1 MAERLKDSE
10 DLQLEAL
17 FSSEPVQD
25 DGFSARIM
33 FRVQRRMWVR
43 RLSLP
48 VAIAIGAVIA
58 AKPLLQ
64 LAELVPKNWG
74 RRSTGLCEHIWF
86 TVGRYVSGYYH
97 YSWHH
102 VARRDDDDW
111 KNVGRIM
118 SAGRSSAPSL
128 GQSGK

>member
-64 LAELVPKNWG
+64 LVELVPKIGGVVPQGFANMFGLQLAGMFQGTTIILGIMLLAAMMMIG
-74 RRSTGLCEHIWF
+74 RMLEE
-86 TVGRYVSGYYH
+86 
-97 YSWHH
+97 
-102 VARRDDDDW
+102 
-111 KNVGRIM
+111 
-118 SAGRSSAPSL
+118 
-128 GQSGK
+128 